1 MLVHVRRGALAAGTA
16 AALSVLVAAPAA
28 AHIHPFNP
36 AASCAPQETGAGNEA
51 EAFFNA
57 PGIAEHWDIVDLVP
71 GAPGTQFLIQWSNP
85 GKADDSRGAVG
96 GLGLLTGNPGRDTAA
111 ANCARPKS

>member
-1 MLVHVRRGALAAGTA
+1 MSARIRRFTVAAGTA
-16 AALSVLVAAPAA
+16 AALTALVAAPAA

-51 EAFFNA
+51 ESFFHA
-57 PGIAEHWDIVDLVP
+57 PGIAEHWEIVDLVP

-85 GKADDSRGAVG
+85 GKADDSQGAVG
-96 GLGLLTGNPGRDTAA
+96 GFGLITGNPGLDKAT
-111 ANCARPKS
+111 ANCATPKS

>member
-1 MLVHVRRGALAAGTA
+1 MPVQIRRFALAAGTA
-16 AALSVLVAAPAA
+16 AAISVLAAAPAA

-36 AASCAPQETGAGNEA
+36 AASCAPEETGAGNEA
-51 EAFFNA
+51 ESFFNA

-85 GKADDSRGAVG
+85 GKAQDSKGAVG
-96 GLGLLTGNPGRDTAA
+96 GLGLITGNPGLDKAT
-111 ANCARPKS
+111 ANCATPKS